1 MHDQFLKYKIA
12 LKTIIF
18 AISTFLVLAIFA
30 AVLMPET
37 ATADTDGFAVD
48 GEEWPGFWFTCE
60 FAQRQRPPDD
70 ECRMFDDE
78 GFQLAEGKLRY
89 IRMIGST
96 ETNCRSNKKGQC
108 FSSGTPAIRI
118 SRTDRGKLTLGKNQ
132 FKVLYFGCTQ
142 VFYFDDTPKYREIWP
157 DKKRC
162 FWASKRR
169 FYIAPFRGEVTIV
182 K

>member
-1 MHDQFLKYKIA
+1 MCDRILKCKLTPKSAAFMIFSFLA
-12 LKTIIF
+12 VATC
-18 AISTFLVLAIFA
+18 A
-30 AVLMPET
+30 AVLMPSK
-37 ATADTDGFAVD
+37 AIANSYGFAVD

-70 ECRMFDDE
+70 ECKMFDDE
-78 GFQLAEGKLRY
+78 GFQLAEGRLRY

-96 ETNCRSNKKGQC
+96 ETACRSNKKGQC
-108 FSSGTPAIRI
+108 FSSSTRAIRI
-118 SRTDRGKLTLGKNQ
+118 SRVDRGKLTLGKNQ
-132 FKVLYFGCTQ
+132 FRVRYFGCTQ
-142 VFYFDDTPKYREIWP
+142 VFYFDDKPKYREIWP